1 MFLNDETTRVV
12 AVLLLFRKSP
22 RSGLSSFAPLRCE
35 SNHDFDPTQFIP
47 HCPLQTTCLLFS
59 LEGLAAGPFNRRG
72 A

>member
-22 RSGLSSFAPLRCE
+22 RSGLFSFALLRCKR
-35 SNHDFDPTQFIP
+35 NNDFDPTQFIP
-47 HCPLQTTCLLFS
+47 HCPLQTTCSLFL
-59 LEGLAAGPFNRRG
+59 LEGLAAGHFNRRV